1 MTPLIAAALA
11 VLAIAVPATVA
22 MIMAWR
28 IARVHDQAALHAR
41 DQADAKAQQL
51 TDLILL
57 LTAHLTATRAELRQ
71 HRTTETTKKEA
82 A

>member
-28 IARVHDQAALHAR
+28 IARVHDRAALHAR
-41 DQADAKAQQL
+41 DQADAAHQQL
-51 TDLILL
+51 TDLALL
-57 LTAHLTATRAELRQ
+57 LTAHLTAVRADLR
-71 HRTTETTKKEA
+71 RSEAPASGKEGA